1 MKIRKLVLNAFLA
14 IGSILIVSC
23 SETINQVEDTLATT
37 EEEKSS
43 EVEPAAG
50 DSCIL
55 SGELSDAEIAGI
67 MEMREE
73 EKLARDVYLFFYD
86 MYGYIT
92 FNNISKSEQA
102 HSNAMKYLIDGYG
115 LEDPF
120 LENPGEFTNPDFAE
134 LYSTLTQQ
142 GSESLVAALKAGAF
156 IEEYDINDLQNL
168 LEETQNAD
176 IIRVYSNLLRGSN
189 FHLRAFTFALA
200 RQGETYTPTIITE
213 DEYQEITGGSTIS
226 E

>member
-1 MKIRKLVLNAFLA
+1 MKIRKLLFNAFLV
-14 IGSILIVSC
+14 ITSVLIVSC
-23 SETINQVEDTLATT
+23 SETINDVDETMAAAD
-37 EEEKSS
+37 EKSS
-43 EVEPAAG
+43 EGEITPG
-50 DSCIL
+50 DSCTL
-55 SGELSDAEIAGI
+55 SGDLTEAEIAGL

-73 EKLARDVYLFFYD
+73 EKLARDVYLFFYE

-102 HSNAMKYLIDGYG
+102 HSDAVKYLIDGYG

-134 LYSTLTQQ
+134 LYTTLTQQ
-142 GSESLVAALKAGAF
+142 GSENLVAALKVGAF
-156 IEEYDINDLQNL
+156 IEEYDINDLENL
-168 LEETQNAD
+168 LAETQNAD
-176 IIRVYSNLLRGSN
+176 IIRVYSNLLRGSS

-200 RQGETYTPTIITE
+200 RQGETYTPTVITE
-213 DEYQEITGGSTIS
+213 EEYQDILEGSTVS